1 MSEETEA
8 VECVACQLQL
18 PVINDVLLTQP
29 ETVDEHAGRV
39 EFASE
44 SDDPLKLS
52 RENSHV
58 FEEFFDERGMLTTL
72 VVGNETDTRALWL
85 GCSAGAVPRM
95 MNRFYQQV
103 VVVEPS
109 WDRAQRLS
117 RLLKPGSDSGLQIL
131 HGQEISKLPVG
142 QDSFDLV
149 IVDSASFP
157 HQQLKALTF
166 WQQINGLLRDAGRC
180 YVLAQNPA
188 WLARFTLSES
198 PHLPISPLTL
208 SQYRKMLSGGGLG
221 VVDVLGLNPTC
232 RNPVTALDVGAHK
245 YHRKLQWLYPHRA
258 STWRQRLK
266 TKLAGMSA
274 FTPAFSIIGRKG
286 SPTTHKPS
294 YLEQIIAETQQMLG
308 ESQPLL
314 PRRVETR
321 RSGRIVAI
329 AERHAQEPRL
339 IVVKMPFRTQ
349 AEETDARNA
358 QALKVIH
365 GDDRIS
371 SRLKRI
377 IPRPLASGEVG
388 KQQFY
393 VETAHGYG
401 MPDVTDQSI
410 VTNAFGEA
418 LLEFHASTARYV
430 PIDEAQLHKVT
441 GSLAA
446 IRKHIDGNSSH
457 LCDNLTEKVTAD
469 LLGAEMPLVWTH
481 GDAGTGN
488 VFCGGQGEIQSIFDW
503 ETFDTAGF
511 PLHDWV
517 TLVVSY
523 RLMQDKSRGWKS
535 LELVCDGKIV
545 EFFSPLPIEQY
556 FKELKVPAETISSLV
571 VAAWAVYVAHRLR
584 NRGNDPEWLKRTV
597 YEVLLLFDRRLGK

>member
-1 MSEETEA
+1 MSEKAEA
-8 VECVACQLQL
+8 IECVACQLQL

-39 EFASE
+39 DFASK

-52 RENSHV
+52 SENSHV

-109 WDRAQRLS
+109 WNRAQRLS
-117 RLLKPGSDSGLQIL
+117 RLLKPGPDSGLQIL

-142 QDSFDLV
+142 QDYFDLV

-157 HQQLKALTF
+157 YQQLKALTF
-166 WQQINGLLRDAGRC
+166 WQQICGFLRDAGRC

-188 WLARFTLSES
+188 WPARFTLNDS

-208 SQYRKMLSGGGLG
+208 SQYRKMLSDGGLG
-221 VVDVLGLNPTC
+221 IVDVLGLNPTC
-232 RNPVTALDVGAHK
+232 RNPVTALDVGTHK

-266 TKLAGMSA
+266 TKLARMSA
-274 FTPAFSIIGRKG
+274 FTPAFAIIGHKG
-286 SPTTHKPS
+286 SPTTQRPS
-294 YLEQIIAETQQMLG
+294 YLDQIIAETQQMLG

-329 AERHAQEPRL
+329 AERRAQEPRL

-349 AEETDARNA
+349 AEQTDARNA

-410 VTNAFGEA
+410 VTKAFGEA
-418 LLEFHASTARYV
+418 LLEFHTSTARYV
-430 PIDEAQLHKVT
+430 PIDEAQLQKVT

-446 IRKHIDGNSSH
+446 IRNHIDGNSSH
-457 LCDNLTEKVTAD
+457 LCDNLTEKVTTD

-488 VFCGGQGEIQSIFDW
+488 VLCSEQGEVHSIFDW
-503 ETFDTAGF
+503 ETFDVAGF
-511 PLHDWV
+511 PLHDWI

-523 RLMQDKSRGWKS
+523 RLMEDKGRAWKS
-535 LELVCDGKIV
+535 LDLVCDGEIV
-545 EFFSPLPIEQY
+545 DFFSPLPIGEY
-556 FKELKVPAETISSLV
+556 LDSLKIPDATIPSLV
-571 VAAWAVYVAHRLR
+571 IAAWASYVVHRLR

-597 YEVLLLFDRRLGK
+597 YEVLGLFNDRFGR